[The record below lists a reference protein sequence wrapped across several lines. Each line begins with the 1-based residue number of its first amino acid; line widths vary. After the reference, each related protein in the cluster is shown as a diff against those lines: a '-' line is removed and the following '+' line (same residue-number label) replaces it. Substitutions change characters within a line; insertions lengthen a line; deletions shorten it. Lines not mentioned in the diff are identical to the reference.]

1 MKHFGAFGNF
11 WVYSDTVSAVFLVP
25 SERHSLV
32 VVLRSF
38 RVSGLHLITRVNRA
52 TTQQGATELDHSATT
67 TEAFLPTDTAAF
79 DSPTCSTPIN
89 ISRRIAQ
96 CRKRQFTRA
105 LCGESVLMSKDN
117 YAQFG
122 FDDLC
127 VCAATLA
134 MFLISIL
141 SFVCRAP

>member
-52 TTQQGATELDHSATT
+52 TTQQAATELDHSATT
-67 TEAFLPTDTAAF
+67 TEACFFTNRHRSIRFANLLDT
-79 DSPTCSTPIN
+79 N
-89 ISRRIAQ
+89 
-96 CRKRQFTRA
+96 
-105 LCGESVLMSKDN
+105 
-117 YAQFG
+117 
-122 FDDLC
+122 
-127 VCAATLA
+127 
-134 MFLISIL
+134 
-141 SFVCRAP
+141 

>member
-1 MKHFGAFGNF
+1 MKHFVAFGNF

-79 DSPTCSTPIN
+79 DSPTCSTLIN

-105 LCGESVLMSKDN
+105 LGLCGESVLMSKDN

-122 FDDLC
+122 FDDFC

-134 MFLISIL
+134 MF
-141 SFVCRAP
+141 FD